1 MGFIKTSQKL
11 DSPNF
16 IQERTLMF
24 DMWLVLKGDK
34 LDGVTKRNLLVFLF
48 AIVGLQ
54 FQIAKDDEPVEEPDA
69 MDPTPQTS

>member
-1 MGFIKTSQKL
+1 MCEVMDRMGFIKSAQKL

-34 LDGVTKRNLLVFLF
+34 LNGVTKKNLLVFLF
-48 AIVGLQ
+48 AIIGLN
-54 FQIAKDDEPVEEPDA
+54 FQISKTDSNEF
-69 MDPTPQTS
+69 Q